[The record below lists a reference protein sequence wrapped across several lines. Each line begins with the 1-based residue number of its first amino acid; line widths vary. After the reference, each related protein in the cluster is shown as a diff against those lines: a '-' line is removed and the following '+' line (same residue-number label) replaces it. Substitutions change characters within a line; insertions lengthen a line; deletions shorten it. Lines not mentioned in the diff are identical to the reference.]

1 MRDVFDE
8 IVSVAHAEGVHLD
21 ADSVWHHLMSVFSAV
36 GPHLTSMAVDV
47 SLGRQTE
54 IDSMSIEISRRGT
67 RHGIK
72 TPLNDSIGR
81 LIMAIQEITMMQ
93 TAETRTHQK

>member
-1 MRDVFDE
+1 
-8 IVSVAHAEGVHLD
+8 
-21 ADSVWHHLMSVFSAV
+21 
-36 GPHLTSMAVDV
+36 MAVDV

-93 TAETRTHQK
+93 TAEPRTH